1 MTAHKQLWLLV
12 GGNGAGKTTFYQTRL
27 QPMGLPFINAD
38 NIAAGLYP
46 EQPEAHSY
54 EAASLAED
62 LRLQLL
68 SEGRS
73 FCFETVFSHPSK
85 IDFVARAKAL
95 GYTIVLVVIHLSEVS
110 LNKARISQRI
120 AQGGHAVP
128 DDKVEQRIP
137 RLLHNLATVM
147 PLCDNVYLLDNS
159 SADEPFRLVSVITGG
174 QRVDQT
180 SPLPKWAKIL
190 LNPGDLR

>member
-1 MTAHKQLWLLV
+1 
-12 GGNGAGKTTFYQTRL
+12 
-27 QPMGLPFINAD
+27 MGLPFINAD